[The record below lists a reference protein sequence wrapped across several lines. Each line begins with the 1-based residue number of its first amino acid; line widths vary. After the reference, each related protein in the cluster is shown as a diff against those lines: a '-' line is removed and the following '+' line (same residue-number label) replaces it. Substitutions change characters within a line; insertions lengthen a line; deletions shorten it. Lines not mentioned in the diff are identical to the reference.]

1 MDKGIK
7 KLKTKYIY
15 GLSFIIPIII
25 LALIYSFIGLCPIG
39 NKSITVGDM
48 HIQYVSFFAK
58 LRDILH
64 GDGSIMYSFG
74 KSIGGNFFGIFA
86 YYLASPLNIILYFF
100 PKEYISEALTIITLL
115 KIGVSALTFSV
126 LLNYIYKKNNFSVVI
141 LSSCYGLMA
150 YNIAFNQNI
159 MSRWCYVTTIN
170 YIRFK

>member
-64 GDGSIMYSFG
+64 GDGSIMYIRSFNYYYII
-74 KSIGGNFFGIFA
+74 KNRSISINIFNT
-86 YYLASPLNIILYFF
+86 LKLY
-100 PKEYISEALTIITLL
+100 I
-115 KIGVSALTFSV
+115 
-126 LLNYIYKKNNFSVVI
+126 
-141 LSSCYGLMA
+141 
-150 YNIAFNQNI
+150 
-159 MSRWCYVTTIN
+159 
-170 YIRFK
+170 